1 VILKRKFRQYSR
13 PFIRIAVTGL
23 LLITGSLLLNSCL
36 LYLKNTR
43 PRNPGYRPDISIS
56 GEASGPFRAGF
67 ASVPIT
73 PCLPDTWS
81 DNDGNARFE
90 PENGDTYTDGNGN
103 GTFDPL
109 YLAGFH
115 HNRPA
120 TGVHD
125 DLWARAIALDDG
137 STTVGLVVLDSIGIF
152 HGEVMKIRQA
162 AKEAGLG
169 YDHIIIAATHNH
181 ETPDLMG
188 LWGGSYFTTGVNQE
202 YLTFVRNR
210 TLDALKEALENAEPA
225 VPSAAAI
232 PLPGK
237 DLVRD
242 SRKPEVIDG
251 DLYLLTFHN
260 ARSGELI
267 GTMINHGNHPE
278 TLGSKN
284 LLITAD
290 FCHYLISGIEEGIVY
305 NGKTLEEGIGGT
317 AVFVNRAVGGL
328 MTGLGTEMSDPWT
341 GESYK
346 ENSFEKA
353 RTHGYRLA
361 AAVNR
366 HYRTGNWEIIPNPA
380 IELEVMTVEFP
391 VDNIIFHLAGGLR
404 VIDRGFVKLSR
415 LKSEINLMTLG
426 PVWFL
431 TVPGEINPELLI
443 GGIEVPEGA
452 DFPDAEPE
460 LPPITE
466 MMGGEYN
473 FVLGLAN
480 DEIGYIM
487 PKTHWD
493 RKPPYTYGRDSAPYG
508 EIVSLGPDTAP
519 VFHQAVTDLIR
530 RMGY

>member
-1 VILKRKFRQYSR
+1 MIRQRKFQQR
-13 PFIRIAVTGL
+13 IRSLVHLSISGLILIAG
-23 LLITGSLLLNSCL
+23 ILLLNSCL

-43 PRNPGYRPDISIS
+43 PRNPGYRPDLSVS
-56 GEASGPFRAGF
+56 AAAPGPFRAGF
-67 ASVPIT
+67 AAVPIT
-73 PCLPDTWS
+73 PYLPDTWF

-90 PENGDTYTDGNGN
+90 PKNGDTYTDGNGN
-103 GTFDPL
+103 GRFDPL

-120 TGVHD
+120 AGVHD
-125 DLWARAIALDDG
+125 DLWARAIVIDDG
-137 STTVGLVVLDSIGIF
+137 NTTVGLVVLDSIGIF

-162 AKEAGLG
+162 VKQAGLG
-169 YDHIIIAATHNH
+169 YDHIIITATHNH
-181 ETPDLMG
+181 EAPDLMG
-188 LWGGSYFTTGVNQE
+188 LWGGDYFTTGVNQE
-202 YLTFVRNR
+202 YLAFVRDR
-210 TLDALKEALENAEPA
+210 TVTALKEALDNAEPA
-225 VPSAAAI
+225 VPSAAKI

-251 DLYLLTFHN
+251 DLYLLSFHN
-260 ARSGELI
+260 AESGDLI

-290 FCHYLISGIEEGIVY
+290 FCHYLISGIEDGIVY
-305 NGKTLEEGIGGT
+305 NGVTQEEGIGGT
-317 AVFVNRAVGGL
+317 AVFVNRAIGGL

-341 GESYK
+341 GELYK

-366 HYRTGNWEIIPNPA
+366 HYRTGNWEIIPEPS
-380 IELEVMTVEFP
+380 IRLEVMTVEFP
-391 VDNIIFHLAGGLR
+391 VDNIIFHLAGGLGI
-404 VIDRGFVKLSR
+404 IDRGFIKLAR
-415 LKSEINLMTLG
+415 LKSEVNLMTLG
-426 PVWFL
+426 PAWFL

-443 GGIEVPEGA
+443 GGIEVPAGA

-460 LPPITE
+460 LPPITD
-466 MMGGEYN
+466 MMRGKYN

-493 RKPPYTYGRDSAPYG
+493 RKPPYTYGRGSAPYG

-519 VFHQAVTDLIR
+519 IFHRAVEDLIR
-530 RMGY
+530 RLTA